1 MITPAY
7 SITATE
13 RVLPR
18 MALDFTTG
26 VLDPR
31 VTVARALNT
40 ATRINSSGLIEIV
53 NANLPRFD
61 YDSITLAPKGL
72 LIEEART
79 NLLTYS
85 DQFDNVAWVK
95 SGLNTTGTP
104 AYIDVAVSPDG
115 TQNADFMIEDTA
127 NSQHTTRVS
136 AALLATTTYTY
147 SFFVKAAGRI
157 NISVSR
163 FNSAVVPSFVH
174 TFTLTGSGASSGG
187 TVIALSNGWYRC
199 SGSFTTIGAG
209 VGGFVILLSDG
220 TGTTYLGNGTSG
232 VYIWG
237 AQLEAGAFATSYIP
251 TTLLPVTRNAD
262 VVTMTGTNFSS
273 WYNASEGAFVFWG
286 NQNAVAAEIG
296 YFAEVRTDNSNRL
309 QMFANNGGGQNQ
321 FTVRNG
327 GVIQA
332 DYTNSGT
339 ITQGTAFKT
348 SFAYKLDSFAL
359 ARDGGTV
366 ATDTVGTIPSVTD
379 FLIGH
384 SGAASNLQLNGHI
397 AKILYYPQRIINA
410 EVQAFSK

>member
-31 VTVARALNT
+31 VTFTRAST
-40 ATRINSSGLIEIV
+40 ATFVGSNGIIQTAAIN
-53 NANLPRFD
+53 APRFD
-61 YDSITLAPKGL
+61 YNPSTLAPLGL

-136 AALLATTTYTY
+136 ATLLATTTHTY

-174 TFTLTGSGASSGG
+174 TFTLTGSGSSSGG

-199 SGSFTTIGAG
+199 SGSFTTTGAG

-251 TTLLPVTRNAD
+251 TVASQVTRNAD
-262 VVTMTGTNFSS
+262 VVSMTGTNFSD
-273 WYNASEGAFVFWG
+273 WYNASAGTFFFRGSTQLGATRHFLNGPTTNDRFLSSSAAGSTGISDLTNSAVGGIITANTTF
-286 NQNAVAAEIG
+286 NATVSYGASGLAA
-296 YFAEVRTDNSNRL
+296 SL
-309 QMFANNGGGQNQ
+309 NGG
-321 FTVRNG
+321 
-327 GVIQA
+327 A
-332 DYTNSGT
+332 SGT
-339 ITQGTAFKT
+339 SAYSGV
-348 SFAYKLDSFAL
+348 FASVNQLQIG
-359 ARDGGTV
+359 RRGGLYMV
-366 ATDTVGTIPSVTD
+366 
-379 FLIGH
+379 
-384 SGAASNLQLNGHI
+384 GHI
-397 AKILYYPQRIINA
+397 QKLNYYPQ
-410 EVQAFSK
+410 ELTLSEMSAFSK

>member
-1 MITPAY
+1 
-7 SITATE
+7 
-13 RVLPR
+13 

-31 VTVARALNT
+31 VTFTRAST
-40 ATRINSSGLIEIV
+40 ATFVGSNGIIQTAAIN
-53 NANLPRFD
+53 APRFD
-61 YDSITLAPKGL
+61 YNPSTLAPLGL

-136 AALLATTTYTY
+136 ATLLATTTHTY

-174 TFTLTGSGASSGG
+174 TFTLTGSGSSSGG

-199 SGSFTTIGAG
+199 SGSFTTTGAG

-251 TTLLPVTRNAD
+251 TVASQVTRNAD
-262 VVTMTGTNFSS
+262 VVSMTGTNFSD
-273 WYNASEGAFVFWG
+273 WYNASAGTFFFRGSTQLGATRHFLNGPTTNDRFLSSSAAGSTGISDLTNSAVGGIITANTTF
-286 NQNAVAAEIG
+286 NATVSYGASGLAA
-296 YFAEVRTDNSNRL
+296 SL
-309 QMFANNGGGQNQ
+309 NGG
-321 FTVRNG
+321 
-327 GVIQA
+327 A
-332 DYTNSGT
+332 SGT
-339 ITQGTAFKT
+339 SAYSGV
-348 SFAYKLDSFAL
+348 FASVNQLQIG
-359 ARDGGTV
+359 RRGGLYMV
-366 ATDTVGTIPSVTD
+366 
-379 FLIGH
+379 
-384 SGAASNLQLNGHI
+384 GHI
-397 AKILYYPQRIINA
+397 QKLNYYPQ
-410 EVQAFSK
+410 ELTLSEMSAFSK

>member
-31 VTVARALNT
+31 VTVTRALNT
-40 ATRINSSGLIEIV
+40 ATRINSSGLVEIV

-85 DQFDNVAWVK
+85 DQFNNAAWVK

-115 TQNADFMIEDTA
+115 TSNADFMIEDTA

-136 AALLATTTYTY
+136 ATMAATTTHTY

-163 FNSAVVPSFVH
+163 FNSAVVPSFLH
-174 TFTLTGSGASSGG
+174 TFTLTGSGSSSGG
-187 TVIALSNGWYRC
+187 TVTALSNGWYRC
-199 SGSFTTIGAG
+199 SGSFTTTGAG

-220 TGTTYLGNGTSG
+220 TGTTYLGDGTSG

-251 TTLLPVTRNAD
+251 TTTGSVTRNAD
-262 VVTMTGTNFSS
+262 VVSMTGTNFSD
-273 WYNASEGAFVFWG
+273 WYNDSEGTISVLVSDLKNTVSAALASLDLG
-286 NQNAVAAEIG
+286 NTNRMTLNAIGGDVLFAVRLSAVLQANISCGAYTSGQYQIVGAYKNNNFAAAANG
-296 YFAEVRTDNSNRL
+296 NATTTD
-309 QMFANNGGGQNQ
+309 
-321 FTVRNG
+321 T
-327 GVIQA
+327 
-332 DYTNSGT
+332 SGT
-339 ITQGTAFKT
+339 IPTATKLSIGSYNIGNLT
-348 SFAYKLDSFAL
+348 MTGYIKKLAYYS
-359 ARDGGTV
+359 
-366 ATDTVGTIPSVTD
+366 
-379 FLIGH
+379 
-384 SGAASNLQLNGHI
+384 
-397 AKILYYPQRIINA
+397 QRLVDN
-410 EVQAFSK
+410 EVQAFSKG